1 MRWRLIVQG
10 VHLERKDPIGEL
22 RRLGQSVWL
31 DQIDRTMIRSGR
43 LARYRDAG
51 VSGITA
57 NPTIFAKALET
68 SDAYADEIARR
79 LDAGQQPESIVWDL
93 LIDDV
98 QAAAD
103 VLRPVYDREHGGD
116 GFVSIAASA
125 EIAGDTDRTI
135 AAARE
140 LQRRSARPNVMVKI
154 PATPAGLPA
163 IQAMIAEG
171 ANVNVTLIFGIE
183 RYVKVV
189 EAFLAGLEGL
199 RVRGGD
205 LRHVPSVAS
214 FFVSRV
220 DTKVDEQ
227 LARMIERADAAR
239 ARVLESLLGK
249 AAIANS
255 KLAYVM
261 FTQLHAGLRWDE
273 PTSAGASVQ
282 RPLWAS
288 TSTKNPRY
296 RDTMYVE
303 ELIGPATVNT
313 MPVATFEAFRDH
325 GRVDLTLQRDGDG
338 ARRVLDQLAINGVD
352 LAAIT
357 QELEDE
363 GVAGFAKSFRES
375 VESLSKVRTPR

>member
-1 MRWRLIVQG
+1 M
-10 VHLERKDPIGEL
+10 EKTDPIAEL
-22 RRLGQSVWL
+22 KRLGQSVWL
-31 DQIDRTMIRSGR
+31 DQIDRTMIRSGL

-51 VSGITA
+51 VSGVTA
-57 NPTIFAKALET
+57 NPTIFARALES

-79 LDAGQQPESIVWDL
+79 LEARHEPESIVWDL
-93 LIDDV
+93 LIEDV

-103 VLRPVYDREHGGD
+103 VFRPVYDREHGGD
-116 GFVSIAASA
+116 GFVSIEVSP
-125 EIAGDTDRTI
+125 EIAGDTERTI

-140 LQRRSARPNVMVKI
+140 LQRRCARPNVMVKI

-163 IQAMIAEG
+163 IQTMIADG
-171 ANVNVTLIFGIE
+171 ANINVTLIFGIE

-189 EAFLAGLEGL
+189 EAFLAGLEQH
-199 RVRGGD
+199 RARGGD
-205 LRHVPSVAS
+205 LGRVHSVAS

-227 LARMIERADAAR
+227 LTKKMEQLDSKRRPE
-239 ARVLESLLGK
+239 LEGLLGR
-249 AAIANS
+249 AAVANS
-255 KLAYVM
+255 KLAYAL
-261 FTQLHAGLRWDE
+261 FTQLHSGSHWDALR
-273 PTSAGASVQ
+273 SAGAAVQ
-282 RPLWAS
+282 RCLWAS

-303 ELIGPATVNT
+303 ELIGPATINT

-325 GRVDLTLQRDGDG
+325 GQVELTLQKDVDG
-338 ARRVLDQLAINGVD
+338 ARHVLERLAMVGID

-363 GVAGFAKSFRES
+363 GVSGFAKSFRES
-375 VESLSKVRTPR
+375 IERLGKVRISR

>member
-1 MRWRLIVQG
+1 M
-10 VHLERKDPIGEL
+10 EKTDPIREL

-31 DQIDRTMIRSGR
+31 DHIDRTMIQSGQ
-43 LARYRDAG
+43 LSRYRDLG
-51 VSGITA
+51 VTGVTA
-57 NPTIFAKALET
+57 NPTIFAKALAS
-68 SDAYADEIARR
+68 SDAYADDISRR
-79 LDAGQQPESIVWDL
+79 LDSGQDAEAVVWDL
-93 LIDDV
+93 LLEDV

-103 VLRPVYDREHGGD
+103 VLRPVYDRERGGD
-116 GFVSIAASA
+116 GFVSIEVSP
-125 EIAGDTDRTI
+125 EIAGDTDSTI
-135 AAARE
+135 AAARA
-140 LQRRSARPNVMVKI
+140 LRRRAARPNVMVKI

-171 ANVNVTLIFGIE
+171 ANINVTLIFAIE
-183 RYVKVV
+183 RYAKVV
-189 EAFLAGLEGL
+189 EAFLAGLDKL
-199 RVRGGD
+199 RAAGGE
-205 LRHVPSVAS
+205 LNRVHSVAS

-227 LARMIERADAAR
+227 LTRKIERADGPR
-239 ARVLESLLGK
+239 KRELEGLLGK

-255 KLAYVM
+255 KLAYAM

-273 PTSAGASVQ
+273 LTSAGASVQ

-303 ELIGPATVNT
+303 ELIGPATINT
-313 MPVATFEAFRDH
+313 MPVATFDAFRDH
-325 GRVDLTLQRDGDG
+325 GRVDLTLQRDVDG
-338 ARRVLDQLAINGVD
+338 ARRVLDQLAINGID

-363 GVAGFAKSFRES
+363 GVAAFAKSFRES

>member
-1 MRWRLIVQG
+1 M
-10 VHLERKDPIGEL
+10 EKTDPIAEL
-22 RRLGQSVWL
+22 KRLGQSVWL
-31 DQIDRTMIRSGR
+31 DQIDRTMIRSGL

-51 VSGITA
+51 VSGVTA
-57 NPTIFAKALET
+57 NPTIFARALES

-79 LDAGQQPESIVWDL
+79 LEARHEPESIVWDL
-93 LIDDV
+93 LIEDV

-103 VLRPVYDREHGGD
+103 VFRPVYDREHGGD
-116 GFVSIAASA
+116 GFVSIEVSP
-125 EIAGDTDRTI
+125 EIASDTERTI

-140 LQRRSARPNVMVKI
+140 LQRRCARPNVMVKI

-163 IQAMIAEG
+163 IQTMIADG
-171 ANVNVTLIFGIE
+171 ANINVTLIFGIE

-189 EAFLAGLEGL
+189 EAFLAGLEQH
-199 RVRGGD
+199 RARGGD
-205 LRHVPSVAS
+205 LGRVHSVAS

-227 LARMIERADAAR
+227 LTKKMEQLDSKRRPE
-239 ARVLESLLGK
+239 LEGLLGR
-249 AAIANS
+249 AAVANS
-255 KLAYVM
+255 KLAYAL
-261 FTQLHAGLRWDE
+261 FTQLHSGSHWDALR
-273 PTSAGASVQ
+273 SAGAAVQ
-282 RPLWAS
+282 RCLWAS

-303 ELIGPATVNT
+303 ELIGPATINT

-325 GRVDLTLQRDGDG
+325 GQVELTLQKDVDG
-338 ARRVLDQLAINGVD
+338 ARHVLERLAMVGID

-363 GVAGFAKSFRES
+363 GVSGFAKSFRES
-375 VESLSKVRTPR
+375 IERLGKVRISR